1 MPYFCSTNLESIA
14 TSNANGA
21 LANGDAK
28 HNNMFDKFSAQT
40 PEIALK
46 ADSLS
51 KTYDG
56 RHFAA
61 KDVTFS
67 VKSGECFG
75 LLGSNGAGKS
85 TVLQI
90 CPHPLSLIAHTGPA
104 LDFPT
109 LFFAYCRFFQCYRVN

>member
-1 MPYFCSTNLESIA
+1 MPNLCSTNLESIA
-14 TSNANGA
+14 TTNANGA
-21 LANGDAK
+21 VANGDAK
-28 HNNMFDKFSAQT
+28 HNNMFDKFSAHS

-56 RHFAA
+56 RHYAA

-85 TVLQI
+85 TVIQI
-90 CPHPLSLIAHTGPA
+90 FPHSSSVIGHAGSA
-104 LDFPT
+104 LDFSNFFPV
-109 LFFAYCRFFQCYRVN
+109 LFAGIFNAIG